1 MSEHHP
7 HRETLEGFLLNRL
20 PAAEVKTTVS
30 HLLGG
35 CARCQD
41 ELSPL
46 TTAMFNPA
54 ILNPDIALEQSL
66 SAQEEDAYERAISA
80 AFTKALARDQA
91 LAVERDSAAER
102 VEEILRAVRRSETPV
117 LPEGAVSWGVC
128 ELLLE
133 KSRELRNSDRTG
145 MLHLANLA
153 REAADRLDPAVHGVS
168 QRTDM
173 QARAWAELAN
183 AYRISDD
190 FPQAEAAMACALDL
204 RVQGT
209 GDALLY
215 ARIADLSASLHCDQ
229 RRFNEAFRMLDLA
242 YAIHRRHSDSH
253 EVGRTLILKGLY
265 TGYAGKPEEAL
276 QLLVRALPMIDRARD
291 SKLVFHTLHNILLF
305 RVEIGEYE
313 AAQRQLQRMRP
324 LYAEHAAWLDLVKL
338 HRLEGEIAAGLGD
351 LVTAEATFQQIRQK
365 LDDTGHAYQASL
377 ISLDLAGVWL
387 REGRTAKVRG
397 LVAEMTTTFRVL
409 GAEREALSALH
420 LLQDALERDQAT
432 LEILRL
438 VGGIL
443 RRLQNEPATH
453 AGLDAL

>member
-7 HRETLEGFLLNRL
+7 HREILESFLLSRL
-20 PAAEVKTTVS
+20 PADEAKATVG
-30 HLLGG
+30 HLLTG
-35 CARCQD
+35 CERCQD

-46 TTAMFNPA
+46 SMAMFT
-54 ILNPDIALEQSL
+54 PDTAPERTL
-66 SAQEEDAYERAISA
+66 SAQEDDAYDRAISA

-91 LAVERDSAAER
+91 LAAERGSAAAK
-102 VEEILRAVRRSETPV
+102 VAEILGALRRGETPA

-133 KSRELRNSDRTG
+133 KSRELRNSDREG
-145 MLHLANLA
+145 MLQLANLA
-153 REAADRLDPAVHGVS
+153 RLAADRLDPAAHGAG
-168 QRTDM
+168 QLTDM

-183 AYRISDD
+183 AFRIADD

-204 RVQGT
+204 RAQGT

-215 ARIADLSASLHCDQ
+215 ARIADLNASLCCDQ

-242 YAIHRRHSDSH
+242 YAIHRRHSDAH

-276 QLLVRALPMIDRARD
+276 QLLVRALPMIDRGRD
-291 SKLVFHTLHNILLF
+291 AKLVFHTLHNILLF
-305 RVEIGEYE
+305 RVELGEYE

-324 LYAEHAAWLDLVKL
+324 LYAEHAAWLDLMKL

-351 LVTAEATFQQIRQK
+351 LVTAEATFQRIRQD
-365 LDDTGHAYQASL
+365 LDDSGHAFQASL
-377 ISLDLAGVWL
+377 VSLDLAGVWM
-387 REGRTAKVRG
+387 REGRTAEVRG
-397 LVAEMTTTFRVL
+397 LISEMVATFRVL
-409 GAEREALSALH
+409 GAEREAFSALH

-432 LEILRL
+432 LEIFRL
-438 VGGIL
+438 VGGLL